1 MKTAKD
7 LREEY
12 AVIQE
17 RMAAVLDGAK
27 EEKRELTEQERTQ
40 LDAWETE
47 LSKLD
52 GDIKFQE
59 KIEARM
65 ATRAEADAKTKPEVR
80 HNKPNQTEEQKV
92 IKRYSF
98 LNVINARAKGKPL
111 TGLEAEM
118 HQEAEREAARTNLD
132 IQGVGIP
139 SMFFQKRD
147 LTAGTATQYGST
159 IQTDVG
165 PIIEYLWPR
174 MVTEKLGAAIM
185 PGLTSNISF
194 PRKDSVPTGTWEGE
208 NDANAE
214 SSPTVDTVSLSPNRL
229 GTYVDVSKQL
239 LVQTTVPALEA
250 MVRRDIE
257 MAIGQAVDTA
267 ALNGSG
273 SGNQPTGILNTS
285 GIGDV
290 AGGTDG
296 AAPAWE
302 HIVNLETKVATA
314 NADLGTLAYL
324 STPGIR
330 GKLKTSEKAAGT
342 AQFVWENELMGG
354 LAAAMRVP
362 GEGSM
367 NGYRA
372 LVSTLVPST
381 LTKGNGT
388 GLHAII
394 YGNWQE
400 LMIGQFGGLDIIID
414 PYTQAT
420 SSLLRIVINS
430 WWDVALAHAA
440 SFAAMK
446 DADATI
452 SVL

>member
-1 MKTAKD
+1 
-7 LREEY
+7 
-12 AVIQE
+12 
-17 RMAAVLDGAK
+17 
-27 EEKRELTEQERTQ
+27 
-40 LDAWETE
+40 
-47 LSKLD
+47 
-52 GDIKFQE
+52 
-59 KIEARM
+59 
-65 ATRAEADAKTKPEVR
+65 
-80 HNKPNQTEEQKV
+80 
-92 IKRYSF
+92 
-98 LNVINARAKGKPL
+98 
-111 TGLEAEM
+111 
-118 HQEAEREAARTNLD
+118 
-132 IQGVGIP
+132 
-139 SMFFQKRD
+139 
-147 LTAGTATQYGST
+147 
-159 IQTDVG
+159 
-165 PIIEYLWPR
+165 
-174 MVTEKLGAAIM
+174 M